1 MASKEKL
8 IKAWESGKTIQALYK
23 NSVEWKDLIRPQFKD
38 GVKYRIKPE
47 DDFNDDGLKSAM
59 LFGALGFLVGAF
71 LTQFVG

>member
-1 MASKEKL
+1 MKKQDL
-8 IKAWESGKTIQALYK
+8 IEAWESGKTIQALYK

-71 LTQFVG
+71 LTQFLG